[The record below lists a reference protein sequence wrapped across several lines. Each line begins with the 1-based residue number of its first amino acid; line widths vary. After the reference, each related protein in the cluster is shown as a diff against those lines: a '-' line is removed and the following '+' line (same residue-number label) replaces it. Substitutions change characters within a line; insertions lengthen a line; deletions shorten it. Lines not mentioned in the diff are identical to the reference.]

1 MTTHTITCKVPKML
15 YSDWESRGIIH
26 GLGDTIKTY
35 VAMRGKGIRI
45 VGNYE
50 TMRGLRDDAEWLLDP
65 CMEQDAQMKRA
76 CRMFIA
82 GFDAGGVF
90 GYE

>member
-1 MTTHTITCKVPKML
+1 MTAQKMTCKVPKML

-45 VGNYE
+45 VSDYE
-50 TMRGLRDDAEWLLDP
+50 TLRGLRDDAEWLLDP
-65 CMEQDAQMKRA
+65 SMGQDAQMKRA
-76 CRMFIA
+76 CRTFITN
-82 GFDAGGVF
+82 FDAGGVV